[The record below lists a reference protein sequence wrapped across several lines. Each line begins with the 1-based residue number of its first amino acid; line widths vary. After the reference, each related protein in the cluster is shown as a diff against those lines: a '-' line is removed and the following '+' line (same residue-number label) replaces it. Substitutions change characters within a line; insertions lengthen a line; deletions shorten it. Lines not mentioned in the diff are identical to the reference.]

1 MAENTAAGRFANQ
14 VGVVTGAGSG
24 LGRATAIG
32 LAREGA
38 RLVLFDRDEE
48 GLRATAATCTGSVIQ
63 TGDVANPADHAQ
75 ALNAAAALGTVSL
88 LATAAGILGPTRPL
102 TDVSVA
108 EWDELFDINVKGT
121 WLAIRAFL
129 PQMLA
134 AGRGSIVTFSSGAGL
149 AGNTTFPAYSASK
162 GAIVLL
168 TRSLAASHAGHG
180 IRANSVCPGP
190 IETPMLRGTFAAA
203 GDATAAAEREAIFK
217 ARNPMGRFGTAEE
230 IADTALF
237 LLSNAASYI
246 NGVALPVDGGRLA

>member
-1 MAENTAAGRFANQ
+1 VAENTAAGRFANQ

-48 GLRATAATCTGSVIQ
+48 GLRATAATCAGSLIQ

-75 ALNAAAALGTVSL
+75 ALEAAASLGTVSL

-134 AGRGSIVTFSSGAGL
+134 
-149 AGNTTFPAYSASK
+149 
-162 GAIVLL
+162 VLL
-168 TRSLAASHAGHG
+168 RPQLAHQAADCNPFS
-180 IRANSVCPGP
+180 NS
-190 IETPMLRGTFAAA
+190 
-203 GDATAAAEREAIFK
+203 
-217 ARNPMGRFGTAEE
+217 
-230 IADTALF
+230 
-237 LLSNAASYI
+237 
-246 NGVALPVDGGRLA
+246 